1 MDGKF
6 RRQIQPCEISF
17 DKFEKIDLQV
27 FKVAT
32 HQKWKIV
39 KIIKIFD
46 RIEVSKIEL
55 ESTIFAFF
63 VSFVLNA
70 IKTCGFGNP

>member
-17 DKFEKIDLQV
+17 DKFEKIDLQLL
-27 FKVAT
+27 KVAT

-46 RIEVSKIEL
+46 RMQIASVK
-55 ESTIFAFF
+55 
-63 VSFVLNA
+63 N
-70 IKTCGFGNP
+70 